1 MAKKRRVN
9 RRGRPPS
16 LAVAARKAGKL
27 QESVKSLLEDF
38 QDLEE
43 RLMRLES
50 LLDAS
55 READK
60 ERVKSRVAR
69 SKGIRGKG
77 PNVRDVAYQVL
88 FRRKKPMEIQEISS
102 HVLKVK
108 RGKAGGNFTQNLGAA
123 LARDQRF
130 ARVGRGL
137 YTVRR

>member
-1 MAKKRRVN
+1 MATKRMVN

-27 QESVKSLLEDF
+27 QENVKSLLEDL

-50 LLDAS
+50 LLDAN
-55 READK
+55 RKAEK
-60 ERVKSRVAR
+60 ERIRTRVAKSRGV
-69 SKGIRGKG
+69 RGKG
-77 PNVRDVAYQVL
+77 PNVRDVAYLVL
-88 FRRKKPMEIQEISS
+88 SRRKKPMEIQEISS

-108 RGKAGGNFTQNLGAA
+108 KGKAGGNFTQNLGAA

>member
-1 MAKKRRVN
+1 
-9 RRGRPPS
+9 
-16 LAVAARKAGKL
+16 VAARKAGKL
-27 QESVKSLLEDF
+27 QENVKSLLEDL

-50 LLDAS
+50 LLDAN
-55 READK
+55 RKAEK
-60 ERVKSRVAR
+60 ERIRTRVAKSRGV
-69 SKGIRGKG
+69 RGKG

-88 FRRKKPMEIQEISS
+88 SRRKKPMEIQEISS

-108 RGKAGGNFTQNLGAA
+108 KGKAGGNFTQNLGAA